1 MLAHI
6 SAYFVRQFIY
16 GILSEKGNI
25 GIEPAYDSNILKK
38 MRTKHSCYYYYYY
51 YYYQIFDR
59 AIPTGLR
66 PSYRVP

>member
-25 GIEPAYDSNILKK
+25 GMKPAYNSNILKK
-38 MRTKHSCYYYYYY
+38 MRTRHYCGQNAFRNAFY
-51 YYYQIFDR
+51 
-59 AIPTGLR
+59 G
-66 PSYRVP
+66 